1 MAYGHI
7 VFLQEHQAEEA
18 LKIYR
23 KESITGLFAYLVQWH
38 ASGEHEVMCYSSCGS
53 DDEIWF
59 RESEC
64 AALADQ

>member
-23 KESITGLFAYLVQWH
+23 KESLTGLFAYLVPWH
-38 ASGEHEVMCYSSCGS
+38 ASGEHEVMSYRSCGS

-59 RESEC
+59 REKGC
-64 AALADQ
+64 AAIADQ